1 MLIFSLALLATLRFP
16 LTLALPK
23 VGNPIIQD
31 GAIVP
36 PRACGV
42 PPPDKLLLAN
52 HHSLAKA
59 EKANKGKRDS
69 TAAAKINVKTYF
81 HVVTTQA
88 LANSITRT
96 MVANQFG
103 ELQSAYANSSISF
116 TLMNVSYTS
125 NDTWATDA
133 ADDDMKA
140 ALRRG
145 TYADL
150 NIYYQT
156 NLSSSPVTPGATQLL
171 GYCTLPSNVTYQQ
184 CPTCPIKEFPPSAY
198 HGDGCNILAGSMP
211 GGTVTGYNLGKTSVH
226 EVGHWFGLLHTFQD
240 NTCNAGDVGD
250 YIDDT
255 AQESVSTD
263 GCPVG
268 KNSCPNSPGD
278 DPVHNFMD
286 YSTDRW

>member
-1 MLIFSLALLATLRFP
+1 MLTLTLALFATFLPFI
-16 LTLALPK
+16 LALPK
-23 VGNPIIQD
+23 VGNPIIEN

-36 PRACGV
+36 TRACGV
-42 PPPDKLLLAN
+42 PPPSQLLIDN
-52 HHSLAKA
+52 HHALAKE
-59 EKANKGKRDS
+59 EKANKNKRDS
-69 TAAAKINVKTYF
+69 SASTKINVKTYF
-81 HVVTTQA
+81 HVVTTKA
-88 LANSITRT
+88 LTGSISRS

-116 TLMNVSYTS
+116 TLVNVTYTA
-125 NDTWATDA
+125 NDTWATDS
-133 ADDDMKA
+133 ADDEMKA
-140 ALRRG
+140 ALRQG

-156 NLSSSPVTPGATQLL
+156 NLSSSPNTPGATQLL
-171 GYCTLPSNVTYQQ
+171 GYCTLPANVTYQP
-184 CPTCPIKEFPPSAY
+184 CPSCAIKEFSASTY
-198 HGDGCNILAGSMP
+198 HGDGCNVLAGSMP

-240 NTCNAGDVGD
+240 NTCNGGDAGD

-255 AQESVSTD
+255 PQESVSTD

-268 KNSCPNSPGD
+268 KDSCPQAKGL
-278 DPVHNFMD
+278 DPVNNFMD